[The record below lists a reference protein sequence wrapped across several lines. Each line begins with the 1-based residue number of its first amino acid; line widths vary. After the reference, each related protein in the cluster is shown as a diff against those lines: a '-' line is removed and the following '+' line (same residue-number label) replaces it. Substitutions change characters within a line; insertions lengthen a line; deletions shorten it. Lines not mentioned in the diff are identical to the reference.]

1 MKKVIFILAACAFMT
16 SCQWWHQTISSPGK
30 CAIWYCEQA
39 DKAEEAGDEEKAE
52 ELEEAFREWING
64 LTEEEQ
70 DQVMEALAEWQMAKW
85 KESQR

>member
-39 DKAEEAGDEEKAE
+39 EKAE
-52 ELEEAFREWING
+52 KPTDEA
-64 LTEEEQ
+64 
-70 DQVMEALAEWQMAKW
+70 
-85 KESQR
+85 KENNDK